1 MQGQHAFYRGIFS
14 YNVTAYLYMEVTNG
28 EWPGIDSCQS
38 SISKISLHVS
48 IQQERINTNRQLWYI

>member
-28 EWPGIDSCQS
+28 EWSGIDSCQS
-38 SISKISLHVS
+38 SISKI
-48 IQQERINTNRQLWYI
+48 W